1 MFQNM
6 EKCAA
11 HLPVSSADRRRED
24 LLCLEV
30 EKCGR
35 AAVDSDPHRHHVV
48 PSRRRRS
55 PAAAARRAGA
65 GTCENDSP
73 GAWRVFNTMLF
84 GLSAVDT
91 LKLAELL
98 VFILNQRQLLHGFH
112 TFMFVADVLLFCII
126 RIRSPGQSIGTTAQC
141 ISTVSKSDVLN
152 SYLVSGYT
160 ILS

>member
-1 MFQNM
+1 MYLQ
-6 EKCAA
+6 
-11 HLPVSSADRRRED
+11 
-24 LLCLEV
+24 V

-35 AAVDSDPHRHHVV
+35 AAVGSDPHRHHVV

-98 VFILNQRQLLHGFH
+98 VFIVNQRQLLHGFH
-112 TFMFVADVLLFCII
+112 TFIFVADVLFCII
-126 RIRSPGQSIGTTAQC
+126 RNRSPGQSIGKQ
-141 ISTVSKSDVLN
+141 
-152 SYLVSGYT
+152 
-160 ILS
+160 LSSSIKYQNLMF